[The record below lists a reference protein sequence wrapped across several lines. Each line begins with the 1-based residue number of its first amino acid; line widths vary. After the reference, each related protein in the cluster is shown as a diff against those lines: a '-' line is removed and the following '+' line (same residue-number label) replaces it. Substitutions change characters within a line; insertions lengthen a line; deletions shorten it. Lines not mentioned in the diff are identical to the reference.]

1 MLPAAPAV
9 FALNHLLQGA
19 SWARQRLQGFAGR
32 RLGLAV
38 GPLALGLAVSEAGLF
53 VAADPEAA
61 DVRIE
66 LPAAAPFW
74 LFVDLDRLLHAARI
88 DGHAEFAETLG
99 FVLRHLDWDV
109 EADLA
114 AVFGDLLAHRLVACG
129 RALRRHLARAAV
141 NFAANLGE
149 YAQYEAGLLATPA
162 ETSAF
167 SHAVSGLRDDAARL
181 EKRLAA
187 LEKRLPAR
195 RLPAR

>member
-1 MLPAAPAV
+1 MLPAAPIV

-32 RLGLAV
+32 RLGLAI
-38 GPLALGLAVSEAGLF
+38 GPWSLGLAVSEAGLF
-53 VAADPEAA
+53 IAAAPEAV

-66 LPAAAPFW
+66 LPAAAPF
-74 LFVDLDRLLHAARI
+74 LLLQDMDRLLHAARI

-129 RALRRHLARAAV
+129 RALRQHLACAAV
-141 NFAANLGE
+141 NLAVNLGE
-149 YAQYEAGLLATPA
+149 YGQYEAGLLAIPG
-162 ETSAF
+162 EVDAF
-167 SHAVSGLRDDAARL
+167 NGAVSVLVDDAARL
-181 EKRLAA
+181 EKRLAV
-187 LEKRLPAR
+187 LEKRQAAR
-195 RLPAR
+195 RPPA